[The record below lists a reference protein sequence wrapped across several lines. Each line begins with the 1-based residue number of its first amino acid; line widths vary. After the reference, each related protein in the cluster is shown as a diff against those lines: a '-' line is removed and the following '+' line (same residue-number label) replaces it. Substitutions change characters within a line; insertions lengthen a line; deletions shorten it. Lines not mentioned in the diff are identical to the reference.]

1 MAPRNEQELR
11 EKARVRMAA
20 RRAAIKAE
28 DQVSEEYAAR
38 VKKAHATYRA
48 KQSKLLAFKQ
58 RLRRQSAFIAKYG
71 KQSYLDRIAAER
83 ARDDAA
89 WAANLAEE
97 EKKREAER
105 NARREA
111 SASQRASRGAPR

>member
-1 MAPRNEQELR
+1 MAARNEQELR
-11 EKARVRMAA
+11 EKAR
-20 RRAAIKAE
+20 AE

-38 VKKAHATYRA
+38 IKKAHTTYRA

-58 RLRRQSAFIAKYG
+58 RLRRQNAFIANYG
-71 KQSYLDRIAAER
+71 KQSYLDHIAAER
-83 ARDDAA
+83 ARDNAA

-97 EKKREAER
+97 EKKCEAER

-111 SASQRASRGAPR
+111 SASQRASRGVPR